1 MGVFNFGLVRN
12 CMVEDV
18 RQHRLEVLLEVLL
31 QFQTATHHAIWD
43 LFLEWHGRH
52 VDDETRSFKTR
63 SKLKQMD
70 RLNQC

>member
-31 QFQTATHHAIWD
+31 HFQTATHHAIWD
-43 LFLEWHGRH
+43 LFLDWHEH
-52 VDDETRSFKTR
+52 VDDEIAQFCYG
-63 SKLKQMD
+63 SKLKQLD